1 MNGAVFQ
8 VSAMITAI
16 WAWKPSVDHR
26 ICLLR
31 MSLATP
37 LALKIHFHSRAET
50 TVGMAHGTRMLA
62 RIRPRPLNAWFMI
75 SAIATPMTTSMTHAD
90 DGEEGGD
97 VEGVPEAVAA
107 LAPLKIAV

>member
-16 WAWKPSVDHR
+16 CAWMPSVDQR

-31 MSLATP
+31 RSLATP
-37 LALKIHFHSRAET
+37 LALKIHFHSTAET

-62 RIRPRPLNAWFMI
+62 RIRARPLNARFMI
-75 SAIATPMTTSMTHAD
+75 SAIATPITTS
-90 DGEEGGD
+90 
-97 VEGVPEAVAA
+97 
-107 LAPLKIAV
+107 IATQITVKKLVT